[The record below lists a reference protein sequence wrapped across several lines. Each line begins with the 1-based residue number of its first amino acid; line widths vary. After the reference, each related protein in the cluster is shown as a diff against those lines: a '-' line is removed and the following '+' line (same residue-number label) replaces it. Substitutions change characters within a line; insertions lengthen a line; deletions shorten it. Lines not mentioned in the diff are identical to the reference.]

1 MPFGRTRAIEPS
13 LWVSITGCSCTKDRE
28 VVDFCNRHGRPEKER
43 HHTKFGVV
51 PGRDVPEKRC
61 LLDGHQLVL
70 PRTQSDL
77 LGMGDLGFPVR
88 IGVDVCELVAMFEVD
103 VGKDAALIGDGFVDE
118 VHTCLIESYRVEARC
133 NTNIGHDGRIVVAP
147 AIALGADV
155 HDEADVERRLAMQDG
170 IDVFRDLL
178 VERVVGALE
187 HGTRGAI
194 HADRDTL
201 PASDTLRVVDDGLVV
216 SVPSDRDLRA
226 RKDTG
231 TASGAL
237 DNVDTR
243 LGFRMHLHLATPRT
257 TAHAEIFERAAEAGL
272 LMPLEVRE
280 RDNDVG
286 IGNCST
292 DLGCI
297 TALEMNGNLAVIRA
311 LETVGNDNV

>member
-1 MPFGRTRAIEPS
+1 MKLTWNAG
-13 LWVSITGCSCTKDRE
+13 
-28 VVDFCNRHGRPEKER
+28 
-43 HHTKFGVV
+43 
-51 PGRDVPEKRC
+51 
-61 LLDGHQLVL
+61 
-70 PRTQSDL
+70 
-77 LGMGDLGFPVR
+77 
-88 IGVDVCELVAMFEVD
+88 
-103 VGKDAALIGDGFVDE
+103 
-118 VHTCLIESYRVEARC
+118 
-133 NTNIGHDGRIVVAP
+133 
-147 AIALGADV
+147 
-155 HDEADVERRLAMQDG
+155 LAMQNG

-187 HGTRGAI
+187 HGARSAI
-194 HADRDTL
+194 HADCDTL
-201 PASDTLRVVDDGLVV
+201 PAADTLRVVDDGLVV

-226 RKDTG
+226 RKDAG

-280 RDNDVG
+280 RDDDVG

-292 DLGCI
+292 DLGCF

-311 LETVGNDNV
+311 LEAVGNDNVCPDGDTVEAVLLGGLQVIDRIGTASRIQRITVRKKGPATKFADQLDDPRHIVGANIGEIARLSQVQLERNELVLEVDALDAGCPHQRLGLVQKIVTRTRTQVREPHLRRVHACSIAACSHRSPIVRLIQ